1 MSFDDLDDLDN
12 PLSPATGPTRREVLA
27 WSSAAAVG
35 WLATPA
41 LVSAALSETAASA
54 VEPMT
59 VGYVLGSDLL
69 SSYTGVSWQNAGRP
83 EDGMLEVVPAVAIEA
98 EAREYALA
106 RVRVAG
112 LYPHPEALGSLGLA
126 LTVLMPAD
134 GGTAPFYPWGVRAG
148 TVRQVSP
155 PIGFE
160 VPLLADGG
168 LELLLEVREASSQ
181 LARGARPRAGG
192 LRTYGARFTSR
203 GEKGVPRLR
212 RGFYLLGTRW
222 GMWEAP
228 TLLPPADKPPRLDRV
243 SVVLAVEPILD
254 PFDP

>member
-1 MSFDDLDDLDN
+1 MNPDDLDN

-54 VEPMT
+54 VEPMS
-59 VGYVLGSDLL
+59 VGYVLGSDRL
-69 SSYTGVSWQNAGRP
+69 SSFTGISWQNAGRP
-83 EDGMLEVVPAVAIEA
+83 EDGMLEVVPAVVVEA
-98 EAREYALA
+98 EEREYALA

-134 GGTAPFYPWGVRAG
+134 GGTAPFYPWGVRSG

-155 PIGFE
+155 PIGFD

-168 LELLLEVREASSQ
+168 LELLLEVKDASPR
-181 LARGARPRAGG
+181 LARATRPRVGA
-192 LRTYGARFTSR
+192 LRTYGARFTSQ

-212 RGFYLLGTRW
+212 RGIYLLGTQW

>member
-1 MSFDDLDDLDN
+1 MNLDDLDV
-12 PLSPATGPTRREVLA
+12 PRSPATGPTRRELLA

-35 WLATPA
+35 SLATPA
-41 LVSAALSETAASA
+41 LVSAALSETAATA
-54 VEPMT
+54 VEPMSI
-59 VGYVLGSDLL
+59 GYLLGSDLL
-69 SSYTGVSWQNAGRP
+69 SSYTGISWERAGRL
-83 EDGMLEVVPAVAIEA
+83 EDGMLEVVPAVSIEA
-98 EAREYALA
+98 EEREYRKA

-126 LTVLMPAD
+126 MTVLMPTD
-134 GGTAPFYPWGVRAG
+134 GGTAPFYPWEVRAG

-155 PIGFE
+155 PIGFD

-168 LELLLEVREASSQ
+168 LELLLAVSDPS
-181 LARGARPRAGG
+181 LKSGRGKTRLPS

-212 RGFYLLGTRW
+212 RGLYLLGTQW

-228 TLLPPADKPPRLDRV
+228 TELPPAGKPPRLDRV

>member
-1 MSFDDLDDLDN
+1 MNLDDLDV
-12 PLSPATGPTRREVLA
+12 PRSPDTGLTRREVLA

-35 WLATPA
+35 SLATPA
-41 LVSAALSETAASA
+41 LVSAALSETAATA
-54 VEPMT
+54 VEPMSI
-59 VGYVLGSDLL
+59 GYVLGSDLL
-69 SSYTGVSWQNAGRP
+69 SSYTGISWERAGRA
-83 EDGMLEVVPAVAIEA
+83 EDGMLEVVPAVSIEA
-98 EAREYALA
+98 ESREYALA

-126 LTVLMPAD
+126 MTVLMPAD

-148 TVRQVSP
+148 AVRQVSP
-155 PIGFE
+155 PIGFD

-168 LELLLEVREASSQ
+168 LELLLEVTDPSAKSGRGGKV
-181 LARGARPRAGG
+181 RGASV
-192 LRTYGARFTSR
+192 RTYGARFTSR

-212 RGFYLLGTRW
+212 RGLYLLGTQW

-228 TLLPPADKPPRLDRV
+228 ALLPPADKPPRLDLA
-243 SVVLAVEPILD
+243 SVVIAVEPILD